1 MTYDKSTHET
11 LERLADSLHEI
22 ELNLSMLAQEFGW
35 HIPPDRTHVFIDG
48 DPAAVVSMRVVTE
61 GLADNSFLIQVM
73 TCEGRCINV
82 SESSPLGIFS
92 A

>member
-1 MTYDKSTHET
+1 MTYDKSTHEM

-22 ELNLSMLAQEFGW
+22 ELNLDMLTRESGW
-35 HIPPDRTHVFIDG
+35 HTPPERTHVFVDG
-48 DPAAVVSMRVVTE
+48 EPAAVVSMRVVTE
-61 GLADNSFLIQVM
+61 GLDDNSFLIQVM
-73 TCEGRCINV
+73 TGEGRCINV